1 MDELLTEIISQA
13 RSAWR
18 FRWYGVAVA
27 WGVALLGWGVV
38 AYLPD
43 IYEGSTRIYVD
54 TSSVL
59 KPLLN
64 KQIVASDIETR
75 LLYVRQAL
83 LGKEYLERVANEN
96 GLFAGAKDAID
107 RETIIAKLRDDIWID
122 AVQAGFQGGRDT
134 LRADGTRDT
143 SSIFTISYRH
153 RNPTVAMG
161 VVTTVLN
168 LLIEETSGKNRE
180 NTETAGRFLDDR
192 IREYE
197 NRLQQSEQAL
207 ADFRKANSGRLPGEQ
222 GSYFER
228 MQKERDTLAE
238 TKRKLS
244 LAESKRNRLQ
254 EQLRGEAPVVNA
266 DNPGAKEPPPNSLDA
281 RIRDRRAELDRL
293 LLQYTEKHP
302 DVIATRRSLEQL
314 EKQRAD
320 QLRALGVKNPDQELT
335 NLGSNPVY
343 QALQISLNEAEL
355 DVSTLQADIRD
366 REQHLKELQGLINEV
381 PEVEAELTR
390 LNRDYNTV
398 REQYL
403 ALTQSRE
410 TEKLSRKA
418 SDTDQTEFKV
428 LNPPAAS
435 SKPVAPR
442 RLLLLVAVLVAAFG
456 ACGGLCYVLAQVKPV
471 FGTAKSL
478 RDFVG
483 LPVLGTVSRAMVIG
497 AARVQRRLA
506 LMSFSAAMASLIVLF
521 GIVVFIEILG
531 PGFRALARG
540 VLSGV

>member
-107 RETIIAKLRDDIWID
+107 REGVIDELRDKIWID
-122 AVQAGFQGGRDT
+122 AVQASREPT
-134 LRADGTRDT
+134 LRPDGTRDT

-153 RNPTVAMG
+153 RNPTVALG

-168 LLIEETSGKNRE
+168 LLQEATLGENRE
-180 NTETAGRFLDDR
+180 NTETAARFLDAR
-192 IREYE
+192 IGEYE

-228 MQKERDTLAE
+228 MQKERDTLQE
-238 TKRKLS
+238 TKRKLN

-254 EQLRGEAPVVNA
+254 EQLRGEVPVVNA

-281 RIRDRRAELDRL
+281 RIRDRHAELDRL

-302 DVIATRRSLEQL
+302 DVIATRAALEQL

-320 QLRALGVKNPDQELT
+320 QLRALGVNNPDQQLST
-335 NLGSNPVY
+335 LGSNPVY

-355 DVSTLQADIRD
+355 DVATLQADIRD

-418 SDTDQTEFKV
+418 SDTDQTEFRV
-428 LNPPAAS
+428 LNPPATS
-435 SKPVAPR
+435 STPVAPR
-442 RLLLLVAVLVAAFG
+442 RLLLLAAVLAAAFG

-521 GIVVFIEILG
+521 GVVVFIEILG